1 MLRGNIDGKSLVVG
15 IVILFV
21 ATNVIPI
28 VDANFM
34 KMPEGKKVTL
44 NFVNSEKK
52 IKITIHYYN
61 NGETKQIDEI
71 MLPKSNALELKNRLK
86 AIPETNESFIDIWE
100 RQIDTLKKAEVLSQ
114 SVTLSNFFDGNCV
127 APIKFIENSDL
138 GWHSYY
144 GDSVIMFGGYG
155 FVVPLGTHK
164 KPNFLPT
171 GWDLALGIL
180 GLFSFYARSTEAFSG
195 NNNGSAFIGVSLCGG
210 IHWFTGIIIEINPG
224 SFAPFKVGIGH
235 ARASWWFGKATDL

>member
-1 MLRGNIDGKSLVVG
+1 MLRRNIDGKGLIVG

-34 KMPEGKKVTL
+34 KMPETKKVTL

-52 IKITIHYYN
+52 IKITSHYYN

-71 MLPKSNALELKNRLK
+71 MLPESKALELKNRLE
-86 AIPETNESFIDIWE
+86 AIQETNESFVDIWE
-100 RQIDTLKKAEVLSQ
+100 RQIDTLKKAEVLSP
-114 SVTLSNFFDGNCV
+114 SVTLGNFFDGSCV
-127 APIKFIENSDL
+127 APIKFIDNSGL

-144 GDSVIMFGGYG
+144 GDSVIMFEGYG
-155 FVVPLGTHK
+155 FVFPLGTHK

-171 GWDLALGIL
+171 GWDLAIGIL
-180 GLFSFYARSTEAFSG
+180 GLFSFYARSTETFSR
-195 NNNGSAFIGVSLCGG
+195 NSDGSAFIGISLCGA

-224 SFAPFKVGIGH
+224 SFAPFNVGIGH
-235 ARASWWFGKATDL
+235 ARASWWFGKATEL